1 MGNNSEH
8 DSEEEAPGGEIPEAT
23 VQHTVQSKAKCW
35 LFFGVPKKG
44 MKKKNI

>member
-8 DSEEEAPGGEIPEAT
+8 DSEEEAPGGEIPEAA

-35 LFFGVPKKG
+35 LFLESLRKV
-44 MKKKNI
+44 